1 MHPQPPITTPIT
13 ADQATHLL
21 RLYLKAKD
29 ENRPHFMADAFDG
42 EAEVD
47 MVLHTG
53 AISFPSRMQG
63 LDAITNALVRDFGRT
78 YENIYTFY
86 LDKPD
91 NTLTRN
97 AFSCAWMVVMS
108 EKVTGKV
115 WAGCGRYDWEFQRRD
130 RWLVRRLRITIAA
143 MQTLPADKLPA
154 LLGWIH
160 GVAYPWTNKE
170 LVLAHMPDEPGLAPL
185 RDYVRGLSVN
195 AVL

>member
-1 MHPQPPITTPIT
+1 MPPHHQITP
-13 ADQATHLL
+13 DQATLLL

-53 AISFPSRMQG
+53 SISFPSRMQG
-63 LDAITNALVRDFGRT
+63 LDAISNTLVRDFDRT
-78 YENIYTFY
+78 YENVYTFY

-91 NTLTRN
+91 NSLARN
-97 AFSCAWMVVMS
+97 AFCCDWMVVMS
-108 EKVTGKV
+108 EKATGRV
-115 WAGCGRYDWEFQRRD
+115 RAGCGRYDWEFRHRD

-143 MQTLPADKLPA
+143 MQSLPADKLPA

-160 GVAYPWTNKE
+160 GIGYPWTNKE
-170 LVLAHMPDEPGLAPL
+170 LVLAHMPEESDLAPL
-185 RDYVRGLSVN
+185 RDYVGRQPAN
-195 AVL
+195 ATIR